1 MTAIDDALT
10 TATDTKAA
18 LISRDAVSEAGR
30 LFTEVFGDAKAL
42 VVADENTWGVTGQ
55 AVVDSLA
62 AAGVV
67 VLEPYVFPGKPTLY
81 ADYSNVVVLRDHAV
95 ATDAVILV
103 VGSGTL
109 NDIAKLASGE
119 LGRPYGVV
127 ATAASMDGYA
137 AFGASITRDGFKI
150 TRTCPAPAL
159 VLAPL
164 DVMAT
169 APGRL
174 TATGYGDLIEKVTA
188 GADWVVAD
196 ALGIEP
202 IDAEVWNLVQ
212 PSLRHALADPG
223 GCAAGDLGAVS
234 ALAEGLLLS
243 GLAMQA
249 YQSSRP
255 ASGAGHNFSHQWEME
270 GHGLDWEPPL
280 THGIKVGLGTIAS
293 CALYEAVLDL
303 DVSGVDP
310 EARAAAWLTPEQDEA
325 RVTAL
330 QPQPAIREPAIAQSR
345 LKYVPAEQ
353 AAGRVRAIKTVWPA
367 IIRRIRPLLLPP
379 AEAARRLHAV
389 GAAYHPAQVGISQNR
404 LRRTYFQGQTIR
416 SRYTMVDALYELGL
430 LDRTVDTL
438 FAPGGYWSDWP
449 DD

>member
-1 MTAIDDALT
+1 VTAIDEALT
-10 TATDTKAA
+10 TATDTKSA
-18 LISRDAVSEAGR
+18 LVSRDAVSETGR
-30 LFTEVFGDAKAL
+30 LFTEVFGDAAAL
-42 VVADENTWGVTGQ
+42 VVADENTWRVTGQ
-55 AVVDSLA
+55 AVVDSLV
-62 AAGVV
+62 AAGVTL
-67 VLEPYVFPGKPTLY
+67 LEPYQFPGKPTLY
-81 ADYSNVVVLRDHAV
+81 ADYSHVETLRDHAA
-95 ATDAVILV
+95 ATDAVIVV

-137 AFGASITRDGFKI
+137 ASITRDGFKI

-159 VLAPL
+159 IIASL

-169 APGRL
+169 APARL
-174 TATGYGDLIEKVTA
+174 TATGYGDLVEKVPA

-196 ALGIEP
+196 ELGIEP
-202 IDAEVWNLVQ
+202 IDAGVWNLVQ
-212 PSLRHALADPG
+212 PSLRHALADPAA
-223 GCAAGDLGAVS
+223 CAAGDVSAIS

-249 YQSSRP
+249 HESSRP

-270 GHGLDWEPPL
+270 GHGLSWEPPL

-310 EARAAAWLTPEQDEA
+310 KARAAAWLTPEQDVA
-325 RVTAL
+325 RVSAL
-330 QPQPAIREPAIAQSR
+330 QPQPAIREPAIAQSE
-345 LKYVPAEQ
+345 LKYVPAAE
-353 AAGRVRAIKTVWPA
+353 AADRVRAIKAVWPA
-367 IIRRIRPLLLPP
+367 IIERVRPLLLSP
-379 AEAARRLHAV
+379 ADVADRLHRV
-389 GAAYHPAQVGISQNR
+389 GAAYHPAQIGITQAR
-404 LRRTYFQGQTIR
+404 MRRTYLQAQTIR
-416 SRYTMVDALYELGL
+416 ARYTMFDALYDLGL
-430 LDRTVDTL
+430 LGSVVDSL

-449 DD
+449 QD

>member
-1 MTAIDDALT
+1 VTAIDDALT
-10 TATDTKAA
+10 TATDTRAV
-18 LISRDAVSEAGR
+18 LLSRGAIAETGR
-30 LFTEVFGDAKAL
+30 LFTDVFGDATAL
-42 VVADENTWGVTGQ
+42 VVADESTWRVAGQ
-55 AVVDSLA
+55 AVVDSLVS
-62 AAGVV
+62 AGVTC
-67 VLEPYVFPGKPTLY
+67 LEPYVFPGKPTLY
-81 ADYSNVVVLRDHAV
+81 ADYGNVSMLRDHAA
-95 ATDAVILV
+95 ATDAVIVV

-119 LGRPYGVV
+119 LDRPYAVV

-159 VLAPL
+159 IVASL

-169 APGRL
+169 APARL
-174 TATGYGDLIEKVTA
+174 TATGYGDLVEKLPA

-196 ALGIEP
+196 ELGIEP
-202 IDAEVWNLVQ
+202 IDTDVWNLVQ
-212 PSLRHALADPG
+212 PPLRHALADPA
-223 GCAAGDLGAVS
+223 GCAAGDVGAIS

-249 YQSSRP
+249 LQSSRP

-270 GHGLDWEPPL
+270 KHGFDWEPPL

-293 CALYEAVLDL
+293 CALYEAALLL

-310 EARAAAWLTPEQDEA
+310 EACAAAWLTPEQDVA

-345 LKYVPAEQ
+345 LKYVPAGE
-353 AAGRVRAIKTVWPA
+353 AADRIRAIKAAWPA
-367 IIRRIRPLLLPP
+367 IIERVRPLLLGP
-379 AEAARRLHAV
+379 ADVAERLHKV
-389 GAAYHPAQVGISQNR
+389 GSAYHPAQIGISQDR
-404 LRRTYFQGQTIR
+404 LRRTYFQAQTIR
-416 SRYTMVDALYELGL
+416 SRYTMFDALYELGL
-430 LDRTVDTL
+430 LDTVVDAL

-449 DD
+449 HD